1 MEISTER
8 LILRDFIETDYPFY
22 YALET
27 HPHTLKY
34 EKDVTTSLNEI
45 ESNFEKLLET
55 YNQTNKRMIS
65 LLITLKTTLEPIGR
79 IVTWEIN
86 QDIREWEIGWFIMPE
101 YLNKGYATEAATV
114 LRDFLFYV
122 IQIHRLQALCHIDN
136 KSSERVMI
144 KLNMTKEGILR
155 QSRKLHNEWVDMLI
169 YSYLDSDLNK

>member
-27 HPHTLKY
+27 QPHTLKY
-34 EKDVTTSLNEI
+34 EKDVTPSLNEI

-55 YNQTNKRMIS
+55 YNQTNNRRIS

-101 YLNKGYATEAATV
+101 YLNKG
-114 LRDFLFYV
+114 
-122 IQIHRLQALCHIDN
+122 
-136 KSSERVMI
+136 
-144 KLNMTKEGILR
+144 
-155 QSRKLHNEWVDMLI
+155 
-169 YSYLDSDLNK
+169 

>member
-34 EKDVTTSLNEI
+34 GKDVTPSLNEI

-86 QDIREWEIGWFIMPE
+86 QDIREWEIGWFILPE
-101 YLNKGYATEAATV
+101 YLNKGYATETATV

-136 KSSERVMI
+136 KSSESND
-144 KLNMTKEGILR
+144 KTQHDK
-155 QSRKLHNEWVDMLI
+155 RKV
-169 YSYLDSDLNK
+169 YLDNQENYITNG

>member
-34 EKDVTTSLNEI
+34 EKDVTPSLNEI

-55 YNQTNKRMIS
+55 YNQTNKRRIS

>member
-1 MEISTER
+1 
-8 LILRDFIETDYPFY
+8 
-22 YALET
+22 
-27 HPHTLKY
+27 
-34 EKDVTTSLNEI
+34 
-45 ESNFEKLLET
+45 
-55 YNQTNKRMIS
+55 
-65 LLITLKTTLEPIGR
+65 
-79 IVTWEIN
+79 
-86 QDIREWEIGWFIMPE
+86 MPE